1 MLRVLVLLILS
12 LVILAPLASDSLRRY
27 AYGRFES
34 SGSVDEEL
42 TFIKLRRS
50 LTDKSITSAEAQ
62 RARFGIAEY
71 YFRNNALLDA
81 FRAFKEY
88 TEKYPPKVSTLL
100 AKVYLYKIANLK
112 KDDETSLAVKK
123 DIFSESFVLL
133 FSKYKTLKYRSAFGN
148 DYEVHYYLDRIKI
161 FLNGEVFEEIT
172 P

>member
-1 MLRVLVLLILS
+1 MRIFIPLILS
-12 LVILAPLASDSLRRY
+12 LGLFVLVAADSLSRY
-27 AYGRFES
+27 AYGRFEA

-50 LTDKSITSAEAQ
+50 LTDTTITSAEA
-62 RARFGIAEY
+62 AKSRFGIAEY
-71 YFRNNALLDA
+71 YFRNNAFLDA

-88 TEKYPPKVSTLL
+88 ADKYPPEVSTLL
-100 AKVYLYKIANLK
+100 ARVYLYKIADLK
-112 KDDETSLAVKK
+112 KDTETAQTLKK

-161 FLNGEVFEEIT
+161 FLNGEVFAELT